1 MLVSFRPGDKSGD
14 RGGHMGVPVGAEAVN
29 VFSSKSDVAY
39 AEVRRLILTGA
50 LAPGSRLA
58 QYELAESLS
67 MSITPL
73 REAFRRLS
81 GEGLVDLDTFRNARV
96 APISA
101 TEARH
106 LHEVRS
112 ALDPTAAELAAS
124 RRTEADIAAMRS
136 SVDRLLPVTRQW
148 GEEGLS
154 AHRAFHRSLYAASHN
169 DVLIRVLED
178 LWDKSDRYRRL
189 GLELPPGQQ
198 PRERD
203 RQEHHQMLD
212 LVVAGQGADAAEL
225 MRQHIRNSLTAAA
238 IAALETQDGGAGSAT
253 SA

>member
-1 MLVSFRPGDKSGD
+1 MSAGTDSVT
-14 RGGHMGVPVGAEAVN
+14 

-39 AEVRRLILTGA
+39 AEVRRRILTGA

-58 QYELAESLS
+58 QYELAASLS

-101 TEARH
+101 TQARH
-106 LHEVRS
+106 LHEVRC
-112 ALDPTAAELAAS
+112 ALDPAAAELAAG
-124 RRTEADIAAMRS
+124 RRTEADVAALRS
-136 SVDRLLPVTRQW
+136 SVDRLVPVTRES
-148 GEEGLS
+148 GEQGLS
-154 AHRAFHRSLYAASHN
+154 AHRAFHRSLYLASHN
-169 DVLIRVLED
+169 DVLIGLLDD

-189 GLELPPGQQ
+189 GLSLPPGQE

-203 RQEHHQMLD
+203 WSEHHEMVE
-212 LVVAGQGADAAEL
+212 LVVAGRSAEAAEL
-225 MRQHIRNSLTAAA
+225 VRQHTRNGLTAAA
-238 IAALETQDGGAGSAT
+238 IDALEAQELPTGPPTGS
-253 SA
+253 

>member
-1 MLVSFRPGDKSGD
+1 MTVSGT
-14 RGGHMGVPVGAEAVN
+14 AEGVN

-58 QYELAESLS
+58 QYELAASLS

-106 LHEVRS
+106 LHEVRCS
-112 ALDPTAAELAAS
+112 LDPTAAELAAT
-124 RRTEADIAAMRS
+124 RRTEADIAALRS
-136 SVDRLLPVTRQW
+136 NVERLRPVTKQW
-148 GEEGLS
+148 GEEGLT
-154 AHRAFHRSLYAASHN
+154 AHRAFHRSLYLASHN
-169 DVLIRVLED
+169 DVLIRMLED

-189 GLELPPGQQ
+189 GLELPLGQE

-203 RQEHHQMLD
+203 WSEHHQMLD
-212 LVVAGQGADAAEL
+212 LVVAGQAAEAAML
-225 MRQHIRNSLTAAA
+225 MRRHSRNSLTAAA
-238 IAALETQDGGAGSAT
+238 IAALETQDDPTGSST
-253 SA
+253 SS

>member
-1 MLVSFRPGDKSGD
+1 MAVPGAGE
-14 RGGHMGVPVGAEAVN
+14 GVN

-58 QYELAESLS
+58 QYELADSLS

-106 LHEVRS
+106 LYEVRCS
-112 ALDPTAAELAAS
+112 LDPTAAELAAT
-124 RRTEADIAAMRS
+124 RRTKADIAALRS
-136 SVDRLLPVTRQW
+136 SVERLLPVTKQW
-148 GEEGLS
+148 GEEGLT
-154 AHRAFHRSLYAASHN
+154 AHRAFHRSLYLASHN

-189 GLELPPGQQ
+189 GLELPPGQE

-203 RQEHHQMLD
+203 WSEHHQMLD
-212 LVVAGQGADAAEL
+212 LVVSGQGAEAAEL
-225 MRQHIRNSLTAAA
+225 MRQHSRNSLTAEA
-238 IAALETQDGGAGSAT
+238 IAALETQDGPTAPSKNP
-253 SA
+253 